1 MSQIKLPRQF
11 DTEEKCSTFL
21 ETMRWPEGVRC
32 PKCGHA
38 RISRFQASGKTG
50 KVRQLYQCLSCR
62 YQFSVRT
69 GTIFHDSHLP
79 LQKWFTAMALVG
91 DSGGTISA
99 NQLRQA
105 LDVQYKTAWQLA
117 HRLREAMQ
125 QSVADTV
132 RERVAAGESPLD
144 GANALPGQREH
155 WERQVF
161 LRFLEGSG
169 RAGAGPLAVPRE
181 TVWAGSSLPGRASA
195 RIGIAEASSVPLA
208 SPRTS
213 RPENIGVGA
222 NSGRTGTA
230 GPIEELWGVW
240 KRGVGAFGSFPLAGA
255 RHLPGYMNEVTYL
268 FGSMLIATMPAGILC
283 PIGKGLKR
291 TLEARPAG
299 ASSAK

>member
-1 MSQIKLPRQF
+1 MSQIKLPKQF
-11 DTEEKCSTFL
+11 DTEEKCITFL

-32 PKCGHA
+32 PKCGHD

-50 KVRQLYQCLSCR
+50 KMRQLYQCLSCR
-62 YQFSVRT
+62 YQFSVQT

-105 LDVQYKTAWQLA
+105 LGVQYKTAWQLG
-117 HRLREAMQ
+117 HRLRDAMQ
-125 QSVADTV
+125 QSVEETV
-132 RERVAAGESPLD
+132 RERVEAGGSPPN
-144 GANALPGQREH
+144 GEIALPGQREH

-161 LRFLEGSG
+161 LRFLAGSG
-169 RAGAGPLAVPRE
+169 RAGAGPVALPPR
-181 TVWAGSSLPGRASA
+181 TVWTGSPLPGSASA
-195 RIGIAEASSVPLA
+195 RIGIAEGSAVPLG
-208 SPRTS
+208 SPRIS
-213 RPENIGVGA
+213 RPGNIVVGP
-222 NSGRTGTA
+222 NSGHAGTA

-268 FGSMLIATMPAGILC
+268 FGSMLIAAMPTGILC

-299 ASSAK
+299 ANSAK

>member
-1 MSQIKLPRQF
+1 MSHYKLPRQF
-11 DTEEKCSTFL
+11 DTEEKCITFL
-21 ETMRWPEGVRC
+21 ETMRWPEGVQC
-32 PKCGHA
+32 PKCGQD

-50 KVRQLYQCLSCR
+50 KVRQLYQCLACR

-125 QSVADTV
+125 QSVEDTV
-132 RERVAAGESPLD
+132 RAQVAAGASPRD
-144 GANALPGQREH
+144 GANALLGQREH

-181 TVWAGSSLPGRASA
+181 TVLAGSPGVPRTNLTSALAERAAAPVPSLRMKRP
-195 RIGIAEASSVPLA
+195 ESVPMPA
-208 SPRTS
+208 D
-213 RPENIGVGA
+213 
-222 NSGRTGTA
+222 SGRTATA

-240 KRGVGAFGSFPLAGA
+240 RRGVGAFGSVPLVGA

-268 FGSMLIATMPAGILC
+268 FGSMLIAAMPTGMLC

-291 TLEARPAG
+291 SLEARPAG
-299 ASSAK
+299 STSAK